1 MSRAGI
7 DQLLYLMDS
16 AFEGVE
22 GQGHALMANLRS
34 VTEEDWSSVP
44 PKGDRSI
51 AHIVAHVAA
60 AKHMYDHYA
69 FGEGRWTWNDPP
81 FSDEALF
88 VHEHPMPELT
98 GWLKEGQRVLR
109 EHVAALEDSELL
121 TPRKTNWGELYET
134 RRIIAIMIEHDLY
147 HGGEINHIRAL
158 RQGTDRWAWQQG

>member
-88 VHEHPMPELT
+88 VQEHPMPELT

-158 RQGTDRWAWQQG
+158 RQGNDRWAWQQG